1 MSNKKSY
8 IVMAKGYEYD
18 DNIYEETDGGSPQ
31 LVCFTKEAAEAEVR
45 RKNIESFLKEDIQN
59 YTWGLKNVLNVDEE
73 TFEAFQK
80 EMYEKHGD
88 NPDKGYS
95 RKDNFYARL
104 HPKCTE
110 DEIDTYL
117 SMVAMSFYEMV
128 EVDIDI
134 ASFRE
139 DRIDEVLG

>member
-18 DNIYEETDGGSPQ
+18 DNIYEATDGGSPE

-45 RKNIESFLKEDIQN
+45 RKNIESFMKEDIQH
-59 YTWGLKNVLNVDEE
+59 YSWGLKDVLNVGEE
-73 TFEAFQK
+73 EFEAFQK
-80 EMYEKHGD
+80 EMYQKYGEH
-88 NPDKGYS
+88 PDQGYS
-95 RKDNFYARL
+95 RKDDFYAKL

-110 DEIDTYL
+110 EEIDKYL
-117 SMVAMSFYEMV
+117 SMVRMSFYEMV
-128 EVDIDI
+128 EVDIDL